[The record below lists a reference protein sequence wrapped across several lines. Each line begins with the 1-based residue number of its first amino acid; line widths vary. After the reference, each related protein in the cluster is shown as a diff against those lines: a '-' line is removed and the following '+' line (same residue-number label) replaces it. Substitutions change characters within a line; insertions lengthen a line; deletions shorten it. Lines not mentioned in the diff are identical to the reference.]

1 MAAPDLSWLPPLV
14 VYDQEEHWPT
24 YIDRIYALFKAGMI
38 DSRPPF
44 RGRRLGLKK
53 HPLTDGKE
61 ATFWHMI
68 TEGPEEAKRIP
79 AFDRCARVE
88 WPRALIAAADTDKVL
103 CWSYRKKNKLRIGI
117 ALPDFSYKVVLDDRG
132 EYLLPWT
139 AFIIPESRRA
149 RYRAEYEA
157 APL

>member
-1 MAAPDLSWLPPLV
+1 MVAHDLSWLPALV
-14 VYDQEEHWPT
+14 EYDQQEDWLV
-24 YIDRIYALFKAGMI
+24 YIERIYALFKRDML

-53 HPLTDGKE
+53 HPLFEGKE

-68 TEGPEEAKRIP
+68 TEGPEEAKRVP
-79 AFDRCARVE
+79 VFDRCARVQ
-88 WPRALIAAADTDKVL
+88 WPRAMIAAADTDRVL
-103 CWSYRKKNKLRIGI
+103 CWSYLKKNKPRIGI

-132 EYLLPWT
+132 DYLLPWT